1 MLRFQTLA
9 ALPLAALLTAC
20 SASRA
25 HVPMVG
31 ASGDVSALA
40 GDWVGEYSS
49 SESGRSGSISFSLRS
64 ATDSAVGDVVMIPTG
79 LGSPLSPWQ
88 PDNTVNA
95 ANPNPGT
102 QAPPS
107 KVLTIRFVRVTAGR
121 VSGTLEPYADPQTG
135 ARLITTFIG
144 ELKGHSITGT
154 YTTQL
159 AAGGTQTGQWTV
171 ERKQ

>member
-1 MLRFQTLA
+1 MLRLQMLTI
-9 ALPLAALLTAC
+9 LPLAALLTAC
-20 SASRA
+20 GSSRA

-31 ASGDVSALA
+31 ASGDVSALS

-49 SESGRSGSISFSLRS
+49 PESGRSGSISFSLKAQS
-64 ATDSAVGDVVMIPTG
+64 DSAVGDVVMIPTG

-88 PDNTVNA
+88 PDNTVNT

-107 KVLTIRFVRVTAGR
+107 KVLAIRFVRVESGR
-121 VSGTLEPYADPQTG
+121 VSGTLDPYADPQTG
-135 ARLITTFIG
+135 ARLITTFTG
-144 ELKGHSITGT
+144 ELKGNTITGT

-159 AAGGTQTGQWTV
+159 PGGGTQTGRWSV